1 MANKRVCDLA
11 NAESVSDS
19 DMLLVDTGSA
29 SKKVT
34 KKVLLSNC
42 SPKEHSHSYN
52 DLTDKPT
59 LLQGEKGDTGVSIK
73 SITSTNNT
81 SDGGTSVVTVTL
93 TDGSKSTFNVK
104 NGSKGSTGEKGDKGD
119 KGEQGIQGEPGKQ
132 GIQGEKGDK
141 GDKGEDGS
149 NGKDGLTTTVSVNG
163 TNYKHSN
170 GVITLPNYP
179 TDSSAKV
186 AELEGRVATLETT
199 VADLVARLE
208 ALETPTE

>member
-11 NAESVSDS
+11 NANSVSDS
-19 DMLLVDTGSA
+19 DMLLVDTGFA

-34 KKVLLSNC
+34 KEVLLSSC

-81 SDGGTSVVTVTL
+81 ADGGTSVVTVTL
-93 TDGSKSTFNVK
+93 TDGGKSTFNVK
-104 NGSKGSTGEKGDKGD
+104 NGSKGSTGDKGDKGD
-119 KGEQGIQGEPGKQ
+119 KGDTGEQ

-141 GDKGEDGS
+141 GEDGN

-186 AELEGRVATLETT
+186 TELEGKVATLEAT

-208 ALETPTE
+208 ALEAPTE

>member
-19 DMLLVDTGSA
+19 DMLLVDTGSK

-119 KGEQGIQGEPGKQ
+119 KGDTGKQ

-141 GDKGEDGS
+141 GDKGENGS

>member
-11 NAESVSDS
+11 NANSVSDS
-19 DMLLVDTGSA
+19 DVLLVDTGSA

-119 KGEQGIQGEPGKQ
+119 KGDTGKQGIQGIQ

-141 GDKGEDGS
+141 GDKGDQGIQGEP
-149 NGKDGLTTTVSVNG
+149 GKDL
-163 TNYKHSN
+163 
-170 GVITLPNYP
+170 
-179 TDSSAKV
+179 SAEVAALQTKV
-186 AELEGRVATLETT
+186 AELEA
-199 VADLVARLE
+199 AIK
-208 ALETPTE
+208 ALQPTQVEEQQGSEE

>member
-11 NAESVSDS
+11 NANSVSDS
-19 DMLLVDTGSA
+19 DVLLVDTGSA

-34 KKVLLSNC
+34 KKVLLSSC

-59 LLQGEKGDTGVSIK
+59 LLQGEKGD
-73 SITSTNNT
+73 
-81 SDGGTSVVTVTL
+81 
-93 TDGSKSTFNVK
+93 
-104 NGSKGSTGEKGDKGD
+104 KGD
-119 KGEQGIQGEPGKQ
+119 
-132 GIQGEKGDK
+132 QGEKGDK
-141 GDKGEDGS
+141 
-149 NGKDGLTTTVSVNG
+149 GKDGLTTTVSVNG

-186 AELEGRVATLETT
+186 AELEGKVATLEAT

-208 ALETPTE
+208 ALEAPIE

>member
-11 NAESVSDS
+11 NANSVSDS
-19 DMLLVDTGSA
+19 DVLLVDTGSA

-59 LLQGEKGDTGVSIK
+59 LLQGEKGDTGVSIE

-119 KGEQGIQGEPGKQ
+119 KGDTGE
-132 GIQGEKGDK
+132 
-141 GDKGEDGS
+141 
-149 NGKDGLTTTVSVNG
+149 DGLTTTISVNG

-179 TDSSAKV
+179 TDSSTKV
-186 AELEGRVATLETT
+186 AELEGKVATLEAT

-208 ALETPTE
+208 ALEAPTE

>member
-11 NAESVSDS
+11 NANSVSDS

-59 LLQGEKGDTGVSIK
+59 LLQGEKGD
-73 SITSTNNT
+73 
-81 SDGGTSVVTVTL
+81 
-93 TDGSKSTFNVK
+93 
-104 NGSKGSTGEKGDKGD
+104 KGDKGD
-119 KGEQGIQGEPGKQ
+119 TGEQGIQ